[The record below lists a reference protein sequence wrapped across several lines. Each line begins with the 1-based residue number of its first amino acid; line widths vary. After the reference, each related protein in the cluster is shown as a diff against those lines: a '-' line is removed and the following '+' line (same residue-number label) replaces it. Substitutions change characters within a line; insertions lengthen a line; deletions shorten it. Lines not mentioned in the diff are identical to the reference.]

1 MVNGFKETEKTQRR
15 GEFVVDGLFEDGE
28 EFGKCALEGLA
39 RALGVGETKD
49 GGSEG
54 A

>member
-1 MVNGFKETEKTQRR
+1 MVNSFKEPKQPQRR
-15 GEFVVDGLFEDGE
+15 GEFVIDGLFEDGE

-39 RALGVGETKD
+39 CALGVGETKD
-49 GGSEG
+49 GGGKG